1 MINAAGH
8 STPRARRFRP
18 AACVKGIVVP
28 TSDPVAD
35 PEEARQFLAAHP
47 EINFFEII
55 FTALSGVPRGKR
67 LRRHELMAVYE
78 YGRFL
83 PGSILVCDVTGQ
95 DCEDTGLVWEDGD
108 ADRLAKPAPGTLV
121 PAPWLGPDV
130 AQVTTSLYEL
140 DGRPNDLDPRH
151 VLRAV
156 VDRFAADGLT
166 PVVACELEYYL
177 LDAQRGADGLP
188 RLATSE
194 ATGERPKQ
202 HGVYGLRELEDC
214 AAFLRALWAAADAQ
228 GVPLEGAISEYAPGQ
243 LELTLKHGPDAL
255 RAADEAVMYKRIA
268 KGVAAKAGYEATFMA
283 KPFAERAGSGLH
295 LHVSVQDQT
304 GHNIFAS
311 DDPAGS
317 EALRRAVG
325 GLKVSLADGMAIFAP
340 NANSY
345 RRFRA
350 NSYAPIAPTWGVNNR
365 TVSLR
370 VPAGPSAGRHI
381 EHRVA
386 GADANPYLALAAL
399 LAGVHHG
406 LTHGIDPG
414 PPVIGD
420 GYAAAERTGQRLPAN
435 WFAAVDAFEVSN
447 VMQSYLGERFVRMFC
462 AVKRTEQDRFYSTV
476 TEADYDWYLKN
487 A

>member
-1 MINAAGH
+1 MAPSSPLIAD
-8 STPRARRFRP
+8 PQEARRFLDANP
-18 AACVKGIVVP
+18 DV
-28 TSDPVAD
+28 D
-35 PEEARQFLAAHP
+35 
-47 EINFFEII
+47 FFEVI

-83 PGSILVCDVTGQ
+83 PGSILVCDITGQ

-121 PAPWLGPDV
+121 RAPWLGDDV
-130 AQVTTSLYEL
+130 AQVITSLYEL
-140 DGRPNDLDPRH
+140 DGTPNDLDPRH
-151 VLRAV
+151 VLRGV
-156 VDRFAADGLT
+156 IDRFAADGLT

-177 LDAQRGADGLP
+177 VDAKRGFVE
-188 RLATSE
+188 LAS
-194 ATGERPKQ
+194 APGTGEKPSL
-202 HGVYGLRELEDC
+202 HGVYGLRELEDFSG
-214 AAFLRALWAAADAQ
+214 FLRELWAAADVQ

-268 KGVAAKAGYEATFMA
+268 KGVAVRHGCEATFMA

-295 LHVSVQDQT
+295 LHVSVNDAA
-304 GHNIFAS
+304 GKNIFAS
-311 DDPAGS
+311 EDPAG
-317 EALRRAVG
+317 EPPLRHAVG
-325 GLKVSLADGMAIFAP
+325 GLKATLADGMAIFAP

-370 VPAGPSAGRHI
+370 VPAGPASGRHI

-406 LTHGIDPG
+406 LTGRIDPG
-414 PPVIGD
+414 PPVEGD
-420 GYAAAERTGQRLPAN
+420 GYAAAAKSNLRLPAN
-435 WFAAVDAFEVSN
+435 WFAALDAFEGSA
-447 VMQSYLGERFVRMFC
+447 VMRDYLGDRFVTMF
-462 AVKRTEQDRFYSTV
+462 AKVKRTEQDRFFEVVSPL
-476 TEADYDWYLKN
+476 DYDWYLKN

>member
-1 MINAAGH
+1 MTATSSPIAA
-8 STPRARRFRP
+8 PAEVRA
-18 AACVKGIVVP
+18 
-28 TSDPVAD
+28 
-35 PEEARQFLAAHP
+35 FLDANP
-47 EINFFEII
+47 DVQFFEVI

-67 LRRHELMAVYE
+67 LRRHEITAVFE

-121 PAPWLGPDV
+121 RAPWLGDDV
-130 AQVTTSLYEL
+130 AQVITSLYEL
-140 DGRPNDLDPRH
+140 DGTPNDLDPRH
-151 VLRAV
+151 VLRRV
-156 VDRFAADGLT
+156 LDRFAADGLT

-177 LDAQRGADGLP
+177 VDPVRTAAGGVQ
-188 RLATSE
+188 LAAASN
-194 ATGERPKQ
+194 GERPTL
-202 HGVYGLRELEDC
+202 HGVYGLREIEDF
-214 AAFLRALWAAADAQ
+214 AGFFRDLWACADVQ

-243 LELTLKHGPDAL
+243 VELTLKHGPDAL
-255 RAADEAVMYKRIA
+255 RAADEALMYKRLA
-268 KGVAAKAGYEATFMA
+268 KGVAARNGCEATFMA

-295 LHVSVQDQT
+295 LHVSVNDAA
-304 GHNIFAS
+304 GNNIFAS
-311 DDPAGS
+311 ADPAG
-317 EALRRAVG
+317 EPPLRHAVG
-325 GLKVSLADGMAIFAP
+325 GMKVTLGDGMAIFAP

-345 RRFRA
+345 RRFKA
-350 NSYAPIAPTWGVNNR
+350 NSYAPVAPTWGVNNR

-370 VPAGPSAGRHI
+370 VPAGPAGGRHI

-406 LTHGIDPG
+406 LTNAIDPG

-420 GYAAAERTGQRLPAN
+420 GYAAAAKMDLRLPAN
-435 WFAAVDAFEVSN
+435 WFAAVDALDRSAVLRD
-447 VMQSYLGERFVRMFC
+447 YLGERFVDMFC
-462 AVKRTEQDRFYSTV
+462 KVKRIEQDRFFEVVSPL
-476 TEADYDWYLKN
+476 DYDWYLKN